1 MALVS
6 SGGGAGACAG
16 AGAWTCGG
24 SEVAEE
30 AAESIRAKYAAAH
43 PDLADRAHVVITRVG
58 SGARSA

>member
-6 SGGGAGACAG
+6 SGVGS
-16 AGAWTCGG
+16 CGG

-30 AAESIRAKYAAAH
+30 AAESILAKYAAAH